1 MINSSV
7 LDIWVKLMLKLTIFS
22 VISLLLVI
30 SIMCVIKRFEKNEK
44 RLDLYFIISSI
55 LTVLIHYSVPIIK
68 FRNGDYFIE
77 DNLFL
82 PVYPCNVM
90 MWVNLVLCFLI
101 IKKGKAFKILA
112 TFSMYVG
119 TVCGI
124 IGLCFNANFLNTPYF
139 SDYSVLKGLL
149 SHVTLIFSSLFI
161 GLFGYIK
168 IDTIKN
174 LTPLLIGAVILILC
188 SIISDKI
195 LVLMG
200 RQAINGMFLKPAE
213 DYRFASFYTISLA
226 GLVLYFIFTSIYE
239 GLRYKEEAWF
249 RRIGNKEENER
260 DFN

>member
-1 MINSSV
+1 
-7 LDIWVKLMLKLTIFS
+7 MLKLSVFS
-22 VISLLLVI
+22 IVSLIIIIL
-30 SIMCVIKRFEKNEK
+30 IMCVIKRFEKNEK

-55 LTVLIHYSVPIIK
+55 LTVLIHYSGLIVK

-90 MWVNLVLCFLI
+90 MWVNLALCFLI
-101 IKKGKAFKILA
+101 IKKGKAFRLFA

-124 IGLCFNANFLNTPYF
+124 IGLCFNTNFLAYPHF

-149 SHVTLIFSSLFI
+149 SHVTLIFSSLYI

-174 LTPLLIGAVILILC
+174 LPALLIGACLLILC
-188 SIISDKI
+188 SVVSNQI
-195 LVLMG
+195 LILMG
-200 RQAINGMFLKPAE
+200 RDIVNGMFLRPNAE
-213 DYRFASFYTISLA
+213 YPFASFYTISLV
-226 GLVLYFIFTSIYE
+226 GLALYFAFTTIYE
-239 GLRYKEEAWF
+239 ALRYKEDAWF
-249 RRIGNKEENER
+249 RRIGKKEENER